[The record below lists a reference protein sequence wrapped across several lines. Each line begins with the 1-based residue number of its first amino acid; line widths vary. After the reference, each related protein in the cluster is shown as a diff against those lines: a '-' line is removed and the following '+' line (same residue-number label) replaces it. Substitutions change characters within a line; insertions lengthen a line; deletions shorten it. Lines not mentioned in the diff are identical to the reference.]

1 MSIDV
6 LKQTITSC
14 VNDIF
19 FDFNG
24 KKCGITSQV
33 KEYIPTFQ
41 CWCGENTKEYADVDI
56 LMNDAFF
63 DGKKLKDIISEI
75 EISVA

>member
-1 MSIDV
+1 MSIEA
-6 LKQTITSC
+6 LKQTMELYI
-14 VNDIF
+14 NDVL

-33 KEYIPTFQ
+33 KDYIPTFQ
-41 CWCGENTKEYADVDI
+41 CWCGKKAKEYADVDS
-56 LMNDAFF
+56 LLNDDFF
-63 DGKKLKDIISEI
+63 DGKKLTDIISEV